1 MDTQT
6 AVLLEHTLL
15 WRDFRRLVH
24 KYAYK
29 ANFESFL
36 FCKHSLQRISFKHS
50 DQPMKKQ
57 IRCRMIWSQEELN
70 QYQET
75 EKDA

>member
-15 WRDFRRLVH
+15 WRDFRRLMH

-29 ANFESFL
+29 ANFESFP
-36 FCKHSLQRISFKHS
+36 FCKHSLQKTGLKHNV
-50 DQPMKKQ
+50 QLMKPQ
-57 IRCRMIWSQEELN
+57 I
-70 QYQET
+70 
-75 EKDA
+75 